1 VATEADLPEVARVMS
16 DYNMTAIPVV
26 GADGKPL
33 GIISVDDV
41 LEQLIPEEWRW
52 RAGAARD

>member
-1 VATEADLPEVARVMS
+1 
-16 DYNMTAIPVV
+16 MTAIPVV
-26 GADGKPL
+26 EDDGDVVGL
-33 GIISVDDV
+33 IAVDDV

>member
-1 VATEADLPEVARVMS
+1 MS
-16 DYNMTAIPVV
+16 DYNLTAIPVLE
-26 GADGKPL
+26 ADGTVV
-33 GIISVDDV
+33 GIIAVDDV